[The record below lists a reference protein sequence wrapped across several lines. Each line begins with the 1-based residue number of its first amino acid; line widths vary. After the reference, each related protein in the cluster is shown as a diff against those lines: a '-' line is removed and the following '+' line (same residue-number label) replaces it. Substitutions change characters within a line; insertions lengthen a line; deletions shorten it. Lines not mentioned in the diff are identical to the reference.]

1 MNAAYQMLVMHAK
14 RSVTVTF
21 CNSGLLSH
29 SSLEDLSIIT
39 NGIGINMP

>member
-1 MNAAYQMLVMHAK
+1 MNAVYQMLVMHVK
-14 RSVTVTF
+14 QSVTVTF
-21 CNSGLLSH
+21 CNFGLLLH